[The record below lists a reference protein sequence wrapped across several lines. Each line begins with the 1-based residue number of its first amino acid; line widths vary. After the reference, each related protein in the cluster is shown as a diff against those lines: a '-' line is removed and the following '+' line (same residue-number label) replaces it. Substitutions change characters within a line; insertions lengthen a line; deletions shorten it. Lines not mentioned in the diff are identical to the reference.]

1 MVKIFLTG
9 ASGYIGSHVTP
20 ILLAAGH
27 KLTAIARSEASAK
40 KLEDQGVTVV
50 RASLE
55 DTDALHKGAFEA
67 DAVIHLGFIHDFAN
81 FAKSIQ
87 VDHAAIEA
95 FGKALHGTSKTLIS
109 TSGLLIGTS
118 SEPTELTPANEAGR
132 GNAEHL
138 ALSFA
143 ASGVRPYIVR
153 LPPTVHGDG
162 DQAFLTFYIQQ
173 SRKAG
178 FAGYVGGGQGHWP
191 AVHVKDAAQVYKL
204 ALESTSLQGGKVLHA
219 AQDAG
224 VPFKSI
230 AEAVGKRLGV
240 PTKSLTKEEA
250 GEHYS
255 WLAMFIAG
263 DVVASS
269 ELTKEWLGW
278 EPKEKAFLEEI
289 EETGWY
295 FTPEAVV
302 KF

>member
-1 MVKIFLTG
+1 MVKVFLTG

-20 ILLAAGH
+20 LLLAAGH
-27 KLTAIARSEASAK
+27 KLTAIARSDASAK
-40 KLEDQGVTVV
+40 QLEDQGVTVV
-50 RASLE
+50 RATLE
-55 DTDALHKGAFEA
+55 DTDALYKGASEA

-87 VDHAAIEA
+87 VDHAAIET
-95 FGKALHGTSKTLIS
+95 FGKALHGTSKTLII
-109 TSGLLIGTS
+109 TSGLLLGNG
-118 SEPTELTPANEAGR
+118 EQPTELTPAAQAGR
-132 GNAEHL
+132 GAAEHL

-143 ASGVRPYIVR
+143 SSGVRPYIIR

-162 DQAFLTFYIQQ
+162 DQAFLTFYINQ
-173 SRKAG
+173 SKKTG
-178 FAGYVGGGQGHWP
+178 FAGYVGEGQGHWP
-191 AVHVKDAAQVYKL
+191 AVHVKDAAEVYKL

-230 AEAVGKRLGV
+230 AEAVAKRLGIE
-240 PTKSLTKEEA
+240 TKSLTSEEA
-250 GEHYS
+250 GQHYS
-255 WLAMFIAG
+255 WLAMFIAR

-278 EPKEKAFLEEI
+278 QPKEKALLKEI
-289 EETGWY
+289 EGTDWY